1 MKGKGTLLPFLTRG
15 YAISKFRGVSMVT
28 GVWGEQMADRLLNIA
43 DRYQNFFSYFRHS
56 K

>member
-1 MKGKGTLLPFLTRG
+1 MEGKETLLHFLTRE
-15 YAISKFRGVSMVT
+15 YAICKFRGVSMVT
-28 GVWGEQMADRLLNIA
+28 AVWEEQMADRLLNIA